1 MLVPTAILYTPN
13 KQGRLL
19 DMAGVERGL
28 FVPPLKP
35 LGFVLG
41 ASALPEQLDV
51 LAMPR
56 VSADGDRRA
65 VLVHFCRRCPLGGR
79 YGTG

>member
-1 MLVPTAILYTPN
+1 M
-13 KQGRLL
+13 

-28 FVPPLKP
+28 SVPPLKP

-56 VSADGDRRA
+56 VGADGDICA
-65 VLVHFCRRCPLGGR
+65 VLVHICRRCPLGDR